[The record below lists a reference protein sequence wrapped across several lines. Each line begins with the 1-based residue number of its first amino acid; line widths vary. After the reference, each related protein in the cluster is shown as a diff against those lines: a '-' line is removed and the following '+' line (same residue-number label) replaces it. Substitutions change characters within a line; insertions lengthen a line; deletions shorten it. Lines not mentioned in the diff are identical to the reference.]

1 MCLLF
6 STFQSSYACLLCY
19 IQGFLGI
26 KERTWKEWD
35 CSILTG
41 TRNLWQVF
49 DDVKC
54 QSLSHVWFF
63 VTPWTVACQ
72 APLSLEFSRQ
82 EYWSGQPF
90 PFPGDLPK
98 PGIEP
103 RFPALQVNSLL
114 LEQPWKPSRVL
125 VHEKLGD
132 ITVVYCQMFSLCID
146 FCVFFFK
153 NYLIRLHIW
162 LLYVLL
168 IL

>member
-1 MCLLF
+1 MQELVTKAESQDPSETSDSDSACYQVCHLICMYM
-6 STFQSSYACLLCY
+6 QSWEARRAALTLCNPM
-19 IQGFLGI
+19 
-26 KERTWKEWD
+26 D
-35 CSILTG
+35 CSPLG
-41 TRNLWQVF
+41 
-49 DDVKC
+49 
-54 QSLSHVWFF
+54 SPAMEFF
-63 VTPWTVACQ
+63 
-72 APLSLEFSRQ
+72 RQ

-146 FCVFFFK
+146 FCVYMFSTPLSKYQVVQLLDYIVSVCF
-153 NYLIRLHIW
+153 IRNT
-162 LLYVLL
+162 
-168 IL
+168 